1 MRPGDLVR
9 IVPFVTDHT
18 GRHALGTV
26 AVGHGRA
33 DRLLKIPLDAAP
45 AVLLGEDPEARA
57 LPLAHGHMAQV
68 LLMGQVVN
76 VPALHVEPAQ

>member
-26 AVGHGRA
+26 AVKPGRV
-33 DRLLKIPLDAAP
+33 DRLLKIPSDAAP
-45 AVLLGEDPEARA
+45 AILLGEDPEAHA

-68 LLMGQVVN
+68 LLMGQIVN
-76 VPALHVEPAQ
+76 VPALHVELAK